1 VSQESVELVRS
12 FHPAPDV
19 DLAPIYREDSR
30 WARASSLLAPHL
42 AQDFK
47 CIAHGYPG
55 FEGESFAGLAGL
67 RYLWLEWLTPW
78 KSYRAQVEEMIDLGD
93 DVLVLV
99 RDFGSRSEEIG
110 EIAVASAAVW
120 TVRDRKLVQITF
132 YADRST
138 ALKAVG
144 LAE

>member
-1 VSQESVELVRS
+1 MELVRS
-12 FHPAPDV
+12 FHPAPGVDV
-19 DLAPIYREDSR
+19 APIYREDSQ

-42 AQDFK
+42 ARDFK
-47 CIAHGYPG
+47 CIAYGYPG
-55 FEGESFAGLAGL
+55 FEGESFAGLDGL
-67 RYLWLEWLTPW
+67 RSVWLEWLTPW
-78 KSYRAQVEEMIDLGD
+78 KSYRAQIEEMIDLGD

-99 RDFGSRSEEIG
+99 RDFGRRSAEIG

-120 TVRDRKLVQITF
+120 TVRDRKVVQIAF